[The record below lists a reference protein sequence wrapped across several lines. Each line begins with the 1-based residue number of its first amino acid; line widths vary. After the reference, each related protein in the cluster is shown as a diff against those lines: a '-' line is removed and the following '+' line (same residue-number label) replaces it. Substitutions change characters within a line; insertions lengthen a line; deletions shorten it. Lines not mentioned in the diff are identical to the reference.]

1 MNIFYKYF
9 VAKVLRLLP
18 LIFLFYISL
27 KDDTLFNIKFFDF
40 FSSINLQYII
50 IYYWVLKSPQILGYG
65 FIFIAGIITDVIL
78 GLPMGISSLSYLA
91 IATLAAYTRIVT
103 VRISLLTDWF
113 TFVPALLTANFT
125 YFLVLYFNDMPVNY
139 LSLLLG
145 ALFTFLL
152 YPFLWFIFEILRRL
166 MKVGAHA

>member
-1 MNIFYKYF
+1 MAYALKNIRIKFF
-9 VAKVLRLLP
+9 EILP
-18 LIFLFYISL
+18 IIFLFFISFNGNSIIDLNFFSISL
-27 KDDTLFNIKFFDF
+27 H
-40 FSSINLQYII
+40 YII
-50 IYYWVLKSPQILGYG
+50 VYYWVLRQPGTLGYG